1 MDNNPQSAEI
11 QHQSSPPKED
21 KHTSSTAPHT
31 EAFDTDSSS
40 DKILRKYDDTFPLTE
55 RQLVKYLRKVSRVL
69 FERITEDQ
77 WENHEESSSTI
88 NDLYKGLEV
97 ITQLFKDITNSVKD
111 DPTTTKKI
119 EEASETLAK
128 ISTQTTEILSSVRS
142 FDFSTLQSN
151 VKNIQDHAFK
161 QEEAS
166 AAWMKSSTNMA
177 WNLGF
182 RISGLKRPQTHIKS
196 SIFIKSMMTEIGQS
210 SSAPSSSVISTFSI
224 TDTLEN
230 VERENATHT
239 TTEDPHFHTEGI
251 LMLTSK
257 KSLKNQ
263 SNQQMLTLGFFY
275 SF

>member
-1 MDNNPQSAEI
+1 MELQKPTDADLLGTTAKYQEDQTQSSRLRYQYLTRNEGEPSYKREPDTQPMLLTYADVRGILLSEDEAQESEEDILGAGEEMDNNPQSAEI

-151 VKNIQDHAFK
+151 AQPITIIHP
-161 QEEAS
+161 E
-166 AAWMKSSTNMA
+166 
-177 WNLGF
+177 
-182 RISGLKRPQTHIKS
+182 
-196 SIFIKSMMTEIGQS
+196 
-210 SSAPSSSVISTFSI
+210 PSV
-224 TDTLEN
+224 
-230 VERENATHT
+230 
-239 TTEDPHFHTEGI
+239 P
-251 LMLTSK
+251 
-257 KSLKNQ
+257 
-263 SNQQMLTLGFFY
+263 
-275 SF
+275 